1 MCTLLYCLSE
11 QHFNFEWSNSLLK
24 IVKMMAEFTQP
35 PRKVVKMGSMT
46 EPVEFS
52 TDLKKIQSYAVDVTL
67 DPDTA
72 HACLVLSE
80 DRKEVRMQVSE
91 NIRHDL
97 PNNPERFDLC
107 PSVLGKE
114 GFSSGRIYFEVQVT
128 GKTDWD
134 LGVATESINRKGN
147 IILSPKNGY
156 WTIGLWRGNDY
167 QASACPSVPLSPR
180 IKPQTVGVFV
190 DYEEGLVSF
199 YDVESW
205 SQIYSYTGQC
215 FAEKLYPYFY
225 PGKNKEDKMP
235 LIISTVSQS
244 E

>member
-1 MCTLLYCLSE
+1 
-11 QHFNFEWSNSLLK
+11 
-24 IVKMMAEFTQP
+24 MAEFAQP

-52 TDLKKIQSYAVDVTL
+52 TDLKKIQTYAVEVTL

-91 NIRHDL
+91 NIKPDL

-114 GFSSGRIYFEVQVT
+114 GFSSGRIYFEVQVN

-205 SQIYSYTGQC
+205 SEIYSYTGQC